1 MSEVPDLDLLHSEG
15 PNEYTPDDFADP
27 SARTKW
33 TILGLLFLIAAATIA
48 YVVFRRMSPVQP
60 AMSVVQ
66 APPPAKTP
74 ARRSESGPLVEA
86 DKIALPPLGEMDA
99 IVRQLVVKLS
109 SHPAALAW
117 LSTTGLI
124 DNFTVAT
131 LNLSEGKTPVRHWS
145 ALKPKEHFAVTKTP
159 RGMRLDPRSYR
170 RYDRFTAAIGGLDP
184 AGTAR
189 LYLTLKPRITE
200 SYRNLGF
207 PEGDFDRVLERAM
220 ATLLATPPIP
230 ADIALNEKV
239 LSYKFIDPD
248 IEALPSAQ
256 KQLLRMGPDNMRIV
270 LTKLREI
277 AVQLGLHPEPL
288 RPSVKP

>member
-1 MSEVPDLDLLHSEG
+1 MAEIPDLYLHRPQAPGDS
-15 PNEYTPDDFADP
+15 TPDGFTDP

-33 TILGLLFLIAAATIA
+33 VIIGLLFLIAAATIG
-48 YVVFRRMSPVQP
+48 YVGFRRRSPTVPVTSVRTP
-60 AMSVVQ
+60 AAVD
-66 APPPAKTP
+66 AP
-74 ARRSESGPLVEA
+74 ARRRGGPLVEA
-86 DKIALPPLGEMDA
+86 DRIPLPPLSEMDA
-99 IVRQLVVKLS
+99 VVRELVVKLS

-117 LSTTGLI
+117 LSTKGLI

-131 LNLSEGKTPVRHWS
+131 LNVSEGKTPVQHWP
-145 ALKPKEHFAVTKTP
+145 ALRPKERFAVTKTP

-170 RYDRFTAAIGGLDP
+170 RYDQFAAAIGGLDP

-207 PEGDFDRVLERAM
+207 PEGDFDGVLERAI
-220 ATLLATPPIP
+220 ATLLTSPSIA
-230 ADIALNEKV
+230 ADVELRPKV
-239 LSYKFIDPD
+239 LSYVFVDAD

-277 AVQLGLHPEPL
+277 AVQLGLHPE
-288 RPSVKP
+288 SVPQ